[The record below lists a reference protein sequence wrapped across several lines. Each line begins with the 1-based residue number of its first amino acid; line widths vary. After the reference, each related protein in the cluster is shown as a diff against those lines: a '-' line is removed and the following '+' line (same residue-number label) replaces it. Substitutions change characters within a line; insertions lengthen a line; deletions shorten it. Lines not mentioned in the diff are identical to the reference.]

1 MARPLTRI
9 DRTIIRLLQR
19 DARSSYAELSRL
31 ANIPESTVR
40 RRLDRLQEEGLIDFA
55 VIADPTKLGYEFQ
68 AMVGLKIE
76 LRRLDAI
83 AGALRA
89 MPEVTYAVFLTG
101 NFDVM
106 IQIVVP
112 SQGDLVDFLAK
123 RLAPIDG
130 IRSTETFM
138 MPWVIKPIT
147 SWALPLPG
155 ESDAEP
161 EMGAE
166 TDMDSGPDGRAG
178 EADDDVGNGTPDT
191 GRRRGSARPIRRPP
205 GRARP
210 RKRG

>member
-1 MARPLTRI
+1 MTMARPLTRI

-40 RRLDRLQEEGLIDFA
+40 RRLDRLQAEGLIDFA

-68 AMVGLKIE
+68 AMVGLKVE

-83 AGALRA
+83 ADALRE

-155 ESDAEP
+155 D
-161 EMGAE
+161 AE
-166 TDMDSGPDGRAG
+166 TDADPDSDPELSGADGEISAVR
-178 EADDDVGNGTPDT
+178 GTNDPT
-191 GRRRGSARPIRRPP
+191 KPPARRRGRPAGSPRARRP
-205 GRARP
+205 GNRS
-210 RKRG
+210 

>member
-31 ANIPESTVR
+31 AAIPESTVR
-40 RRLDRLQEEGLIDFA
+40 RRLDRLQAEGLIDFA
-55 VIADPTKLGYEFQ
+55 VIVDPTMLGYEFQ

-76 LRRLDAI
+76 LRQLDAI
-83 AGALRA
+83 AAALRE

-106 IQIVVP
+106 LQIVVP
-112 SQGDLVDFLAK
+112 SQGDLVEFLTK

-155 ESDAEP
+155 ESEP
-161 EMGAE
+161 KPVLETEVDEDITGRADGDGGSDDGA
-166 TDMDSGPDGRAG
+166 DSGPSPARRRAPGRPALASPRRAG
-178 EADDDVGNGTPDT
+178 
-191 GRRRGSARPIRRPP
+191 
-205 GRARP
+205 
-210 RKRG
+210 KRG